1 MKKLFSTQIIKRQTE
16 EILVLAEIAEKFNK
30 KKVKGDASERKVKL
44 SMLFFGGKNCR
55 RIFPCANVTRL
66 E

>member
-44 SMLFFGGKNCR
+44 SMLFW
-55 RIFPCANVTRL
+55 L
-66 E
+66 